1 MGLYNSD
8 IASVDAS
15 TVTFDIGQPWTVSRG
30 VWAAIPG
37 SSPPRVGDYWG
48 IEVSSVS
55 ALLRGER
62 PSRVIRTTDY
72 LDGVNDALGAY
83 GLSQ

>member
-8 IASVDAS
+8 ISSVTS
-15 TVTFDIGQPWTVSRG
+15 TTITFDIGQPWTVSLAN
-30 VWAAIPG
+30 WATIPG
-37 SSPPRVGDYWG
+37 SSPPHVGDYWG

-55 ALLRGER
+55 ALIRGER
-62 PSRVIRTTDY
+62 PSRVIRTRDY

-83 GLSQ
+83 GLT

>member
-8 IASVDAS
+8 ISSVTS
-15 TVTFDIGQPWTVSRG
+15 TTITFDIGQPWTVARST
-30 VWAAIPG
+30 WAAIPG

-48 IEVSSVS
+48 IEVSSVA

-62 PSRVIRTTDY
+62 PFRVIRTNDY

-83 GLSQ
+83 GLTQ

>member
-8 IASVDAS
+8 ISSVTS
-15 TVTFDIGQPWTVSRG
+15 TTITFDIGQPWTVSRG

-37 SSPPRVGDYWG
+37 SSPPRVGEYWG
-48 IEVSSVS
+48 IEVSSVA